1 MYNTER
7 EVIDVL
13 REGPQTLATLVRG
26 LNTEQLRSVRGG
38 DEGWTIV
45 EVICHLRDTE
55 AIVLE
60 RMRTLRD
67 SPSPQIDGFDQ
78 ESLAR
83 ERHYAAADH
92 RVACAEFAH
101 LRAQHV
107 QELTALSPEQWH
119 RSGQHRTIGAVSILN
134 HSIHML
140 WHDAIHMAQIARQIA
155 D

>member
-83 ERHYAAADH
+83 ERHYAAAD
-92 RVACAEFAH
+92 
-101 LRAQHV
+101 Q
-107 QELTALSPEQWH
+107 
-119 RSGQHRTIGAVSILN
+119 
-134 HSIHML
+134 
-140 WHDAIHMAQIARQIA
+140 
-155 D
+155 